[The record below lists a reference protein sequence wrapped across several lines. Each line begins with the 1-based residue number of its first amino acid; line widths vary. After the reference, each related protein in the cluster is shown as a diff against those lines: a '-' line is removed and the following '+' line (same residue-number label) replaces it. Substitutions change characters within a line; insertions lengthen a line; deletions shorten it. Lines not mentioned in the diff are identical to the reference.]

1 MKTLNM
7 LIATGVALGFGL
19 GAANVQAAPIL
30 GSHVD
35 SALFASSIG
44 ATTGWAYLGQ
54 STSAF
59 TISGTAEIE
68 FRESTN
74 TNTFGYSTT
83 NHNTRTEIFGANAAV
98 GSIAAVAGYSPSY
111 LLYFASNGG
120 EQGVFSDD
128 NSQYTDGFATGGN
141 PGITQGDIDIFYNAA
156 LSKWALFFDDAGGG
170 NNVQQGDDN
179 DYNDMVV
186 SFTSNVAS
194 VPEPTTLGLLGL
206 SMLGLGMLRRRKST
220 KGELAA

>member
-1 MKTLNM
+1 MKTRNM

-44 ATTGWAYLGQ
+44 STSGWTYLGQ

-68 FRESTN
+68 SRSSSYDD
-74 TNTFGYSTT
+74 TFGFSTT
-83 NHNTRTEIFGANAAV
+83 NHNTRTQVFATNAAV
-98 GSIAAVAGYSPSY
+98 GTTATVAGYSPGY
-111 LLYFASNGG
+111 LLYFAADGSD
-120 EQGVFSDD
+120 QGSFSDD
-128 NSQYTDGFATGGN
+128 NRQYTDGFDSGNN
-141 PGITQGDIDIFYNAA
+141 PGEEQGDIDIFYNAA

-170 NNVQQGDDN
+170 NGIGGDDQ
-179 DYNDMVV
+179 DYNDLVV
-186 SFTSNVAS
+186 SFQSTVAS

-206 SMLGLGMLRRRKST
+206 SMLGLGMLRRRKNT